1 MTQAPKAAPN
11 LPRRGLGRLAS
22 KDSILAINKSVTPR
36 LSPPPEAR
44 YSNRRREIGQAAVA
58 EILKTG
64 EAFERALALLE
75 AGRVV
80 AIPTETVYG
89 LAGDAT
95 NGEAVARIFEAKGR
109 PRFNPL
115 IAHVS
120 GLVMASKI
128 AVFDTLSEKLAE
140 AFWPGPLT
148 LVLPLAGGTA
158 IHPLVTAG
166 LDTIALRMPQGFGAG
181 LIARFGRPLAAPSAN
196 SSGRI
201 TSTTAEAVEADL
213 GKRIPL
219 IVDGG
224 PTQVGLE
231 STIVKVEAGTL
242 RLLRP
247 GGIAA
252 EVIEAAAGRPLLRGA
267 TGESVEAPGMLAS
280 HYAPGAAVRIGAT
293 DVLPGEA
300 LLAFGKQRAKNS
312 EKAVALLNLSPAGDL
327 SEAAANLFSYLQ
339 RLDRSGAGTIAVE
352 PVPDTGLGEAIND
365 RLSRAAAPRGNLPD
379 TP

>member
-1 MTQAPKAAPN
+1 M
-11 LPRRGLGRLAS
+11 
-22 KDSILAINKSVTPR
+22 
-36 LSPPPEAR
+36 
-44 YSNRRREIGQAAVA
+44 A
-58 EILKTG
+58 EILKTS
-64 EAFERALALLE
+64 EAMERALALLE
-75 AGRVV
+75 AGEIV

-95 NGEAVARIFEAKGR
+95 NGRAVARIFEAKGR

-120 GLVMASKI
+120 GVVMANEF
-128 AVFDTLSEKLAE
+128 AVFDPLSERLAQ

-148 LVLPLAGGTA
+148 LVVPLAKGAA

-213 GKRIPL
+213 GGKIPL

-224 PTQVGLE
+224 PTAVGLE
-231 STIVKVEAGTL
+231 STIVKVEGGTL

-267 TGESVEAPGMLAS
+267 TAGVEAPGMLAS
-280 HYAPGAAVRIGAT
+280 HYAPGAAVRTGAT
-293 DVLPGEA
+293 SVLPGEA
-300 LLAFGKQRAKNS
+300 LLAFGPRRAEGS
-312 EKAVALLNLSPAGDL
+312 ERAVAILNLSPSGDL
-327 SEAAANLFSYLQ
+327 SEAAANLFSSLQ
-339 RLDRSGAGTIAVE
+339 HLDRSGATTIAVE
-352 PVPDTGLGEAIND
+352 PIPTSGLGEAIND
-365 RLSRAAAPRGNLPD
+365 RLSRAAAPRDL
-379 TP
+379 